1 MNKNVVRIG
10 ASIAAMAGSAI
21 FVMMYVA
28 NGIVHGSLV
37 GLKGRENDLKIASVR
52 TTWALAFALGLQI
65 VAITVTMQSLARRG
79 PETPAFSLER
89 WVMTLWHL
97 AISILVSILGTA
109 LIFELILKIG
119 KAIRF

>member
-10 ASIAAMAGSAI
+10 ASVAAMAGSAI

-37 GLKGRENDLKIASVR
+37 GLKGWENDLQIASVR
-52 TTWALAFALGLQI
+52 ATWALAFALGLQI
-65 VAITVTMQSLARRG
+65 VAITMTMLSLARRG

-89 WVMTLWHL
+89 WVIILWHL
-97 AISILVSILGTA
+97 VISIVVSILGTA
-109 LIFELILKIG
+109 LIFGLILKIG
-119 KAIRF
+119 KIFRF